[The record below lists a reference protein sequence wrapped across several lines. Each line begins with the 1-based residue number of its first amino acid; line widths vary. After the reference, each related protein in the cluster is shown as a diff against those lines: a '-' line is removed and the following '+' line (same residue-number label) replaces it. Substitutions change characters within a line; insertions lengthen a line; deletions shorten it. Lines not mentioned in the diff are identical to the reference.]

1 MRLSTKLLLT
11 TCISPAL
18 IWLVGV
24 YVVKASQDQLRAA
37 IQTAAMAE
45 VRSMQEEIDRL
56 LRART
61 NTWEKFSKD
70 EEVIA
75 TLVKSNEMLRK
86 KEGLVEEIA
95 LVWSDEER
103 RRNLPDGVL
112 DRALS
117 RELGSTVDK
126 MTELSGGTEIFHGVM
141 LTNAFGGI
149 VAQSSPTAGY
159 LHDGSVW
166 WQEAKASS
174 PYIGDVTV
182 GRDGNRQE
190 EVSISF
196 CLRLNDQ
203 EGEFVGIMRVEINLQ
218 EVLDVVDSYARR
230 GGRDQGMVL
239 LNSEGRLIRIGGR
252 GRTRTL
258 SDGRRYLVPN
268 ESGRLEGTQV
278 LEKDASGREQVYTYA
293 VPPEEGIVSSLGW
306 LAVHTAEADTLLAPV
321 RQLRNN
327 VILAAAMATILG
339 VAVMLWVVFPVSR
352 RMKRLVEATKQ
363 IGKGTTEAPIS
374 VAGRDEL
381 SELSHEF
388 NQMRA
393 RLGEAQKKLREAME
407 RAKEASKAK
416 GDFLAN
422 MSHEIRTPM
431 NAIMGITELTLG
443 TNLTEEQRHYQILV
457 EQSAQALLML
467 LNDILDY
474 SKIEAGKLEL
484 ERREFDLRGS
494 VGDML
499 HTLFP
504 RAAEKDLELAFR
516 VDPAVPR
523 ILAGD
528 LTRLRQVVVNL
539 VGNALKF
546 TDQGEVLVS
555 VEAGKKLDGQ
565 IELLFKVRDTGVG
578 VRADRTET
586 IFEMF
591 EQADSSTTREFGGS
605 GLGLAISRR
614 IVKKMGGEIWVESVE
629 GEGSTFY
636 FTGIFDV
643 GATEKSSE
651 ADILRSLDGL
661 PVLVVEDNT
670 TQREIVGEMLNNW
683 RMTGI
688 LCPDAES
695 ALAKLEELEREGQE
709 VKLGIIDRA
718 MPGTDGLQLAR
729 RIRGQSRWSD
739 LPMILLGSVSEGT
752 PDREIGELGIM
763 KVVNKPI
770 KHSMLLD
777 AIMLTMGMGNRLP
790 RLRDGEAGEHQSGVA
805 PMEILLAEDG
815 KVNQL
820 VAVRLLE
827 RRGHRVTVVENGLEA
842 VDRARKENFD
852 VILMDIQMP
861 LMSGFEASQE
871 IRARE
876 QKTGGHVP
884 IIAMTAYAMPG
895 DSEECLNAGMD
906 DYISKPIESDEFYGV
921 VERFGSGTAA
931 AGEPIGVEVV
941 SESETEEIQCDG
953 KKPDEKVFD
962 PDGFRSRIGDELLM
976 CELIRIFEEES
987 GAMRESL
994 MEAERKGDAA
1004 ALHESAHRLKGLVG
1018 NYCASRTW
1026 DCVTELDERVAAGDL
1041 VAASELVFAFER
1053 ELRFLEDA
1061 LREFRELLET
1071 KLQPS

>member
-190 EVSISF
+190 EISISF

-230 GGRDQGMVL
+230 GGRDRGMVL
-239 LNSEGRLIRIGGR
+239 LNSEAQLIRIGGR

-363 IGKGTTEAPIS
+363 IGKGTNEAPIS
-374 VAGRDEL
+374 VAGHDEL

-388 NQMRA
+388 NQMRV
-393 RLGEAQKKLREAME
+393 RLGEAQEKLREAME

-443 TNLTEEQRHYQILV
+443 TDLTEEQRHYQILV

-474 SKIEAGKLEL
+474 SKIEAGKLE
-484 ERREFDLRGS
+484 
-494 VGDML
+494 
-499 HTLFP
+499 
-504 RAAEKDLELAFR
+504 
-516 VDPAVPR
+516 
-523 ILAGD
+523 
-528 LTRLRQVVVNL
+528 
-539 VGNALKF
+539 
-546 TDQGEVLVS
+546 
-555 VEAGKKLDGQ
+555 
-565 IELLFKVRDTGVG
+565 
-578 VRADRTET
+578 
-586 IFEMF
+586 
-591 EQADSSTTREFGGS
+591 
-605 GLGLAISRR
+605 
-614 IVKKMGGEIWVESVE
+614 
-629 GEGSTFY
+629 
-636 FTGIFDV
+636 
-643 GATEKSSE
+643 
-651 ADILRSLDGL
+651 
-661 PVLVVEDNT
+661 
-670 TQREIVGEMLNNW
+670 
-683 RMTGI
+683 
-688 LCPDAES
+688 
-695 ALAKLEELEREGQE
+695 
-709 VKLGIIDRA
+709 
-718 MPGTDGLQLAR
+718 
-729 RIRGQSRWSD
+729 
-739 LPMILLGSVSEGT
+739 
-752 PDREIGELGIM
+752 
-763 KVVNKPI
+763 
-770 KHSMLLD
+770 
-777 AIMLTMGMGNRLP
+777 
-790 RLRDGEAGEHQSGVA
+790 
-805 PMEILLAEDG
+805 ME
-815 KVNQL
+815 
-820 VAVRLLE
+820 
-827 RRGHRVTVVENGLEA
+827 
-842 VDRARKENFD
+842 
-852 VILMDIQMP
+852 
-861 LMSGFEASQE
+861 
-871 IRARE
+871 
-876 QKTGGHVP
+876 
-884 IIAMTAYAMPG
+884 
-895 DSEECLNAGMD
+895 
-906 DYISKPIESDEFYGV
+906 
-921 VERFGSGTAA
+921 
-931 AGEPIGVEVV
+931 
-941 SESETEEIQCDG
+941 
-953 KKPDEKVFD
+953 
-962 PDGFRSRIGDELLM
+962 
-976 CELIRIFEEES
+976 
-987 GAMRESL
+987 
-994 MEAERKGDAA
+994 
-1004 ALHESAHRLKGLVG
+1004 
-1018 NYCASRTW
+1018 
-1026 DCVTELDERVAAGDL
+1026 
-1041 VAASELVFAFER
+1041 
-1053 ELRFLEDA
+1053 
-1061 LREFRELLET
+1061 
-1071 KLQPS
+1071 

>member
-11 TCISPAL
+11 TCVPPAL

-24 YVVKASQDQLRAA
+24 YVVKTSQDQLRGA

-61 NTWEKFSKD
+61 NTWEKFSKN

-75 TLVKSNEMLRK
+75 ALVKSNEMLREE
-86 KEGLVEEIA
+86 EGLVEKIA
-95 LVWSDEER
+95 LLWGDDEER
-103 RRNLPDGVL
+103 RALSDGFV
-112 DRALS
+112 DRSLS

-126 MTELSGGTEIFHGVM
+126 MTELSGGTEIFREVM

-149 VAQSSPTAGY
+149 VAQSSPTAEY
-159 LHDGSVW
+159 RHDGSVW
-166 WQEAKASS
+166 WQEAKAGSR
-174 PYIGDVTV
+174 YIGDVTV
-182 GRDGNRQE
+182 GRDGGRQE
-190 EVSISF
+190 EVSIAF
-196 CLRLNDQ
+196 CRRINDQ
-203 EGEFVGIMRVEINLQ
+203 EGEFVGILRVEINLQ

-230 GGRDQGMVL
+230 GGRDRGMVL
-239 LNSEGRLIRIGGR
+239 LNSEAQLIRIGGR

-258 SDGRRYLVPN
+258 SEGSRYLVLN

-293 VPPEEGIVSSLGW
+293 VPPEGGIVSSLGW
-306 LAVHTAEADTLLAPV
+306 VAVHTAEADTLLAPV

-327 VILAAAMATILG
+327 VILAAAVATFLG

-352 RMKRLVEATKQ
+352 RMKRLVEVTKQ
-363 IGKGTTEAPIS
+363 IGKGTNETPIP
-374 VAGRDEL
+374 VAGHDEL

-388 NQMRA
+388 NQMRI
-393 RLGEAQKKLREAME
+393 RLREAQEKLREAME
-407 RAKEASKAK
+407 RAEEASKAK

-443 TNLTEEQRHYQILV
+443 TDLTEEQRHYQILV

-484 ERREFDLRGS
+484 ERRDFDLRDS
-494 VGDML
+494 LGDIL
-499 HTLFP
+499 HTLSP

-516 VDPAVPR
+516 VESAVPR
-523 ILAGD
+523 VLAGD
-528 LTRLRQVVVNL
+528 LTRLRQVIVNL

-546 TDQGEVLVS
+546 TDQGEVLVN
-555 VEAGKKLDGQ
+555 VETGKKLDGQ

-578 VRADRTET
+578 VRADRLET
-586 IFEMF
+586 IFEVF

-605 GLGLAISRR
+605 GLGLAISKR
-614 IVKKMGGEIWVESVE
+614 IVKKMGGEIWVESAE
-629 GEGSTFY
+629 GEGSTFH
-636 FTGIFDV
+636 FTGVFGV
-643 GATEKSSE
+643 GAAETSGE

-661 PVLVVEDNT
+661 PILVVDDNT
-670 TQREIVGEMLNNW
+670 TQREIVGEMLHNW

-695 ALAKLEELEREGQE
+695 ALAKLEELESEGQE
-709 VKLGIIDRA
+709 VKLAVVDRV
-718 MPGTDGLQLAR
+718 MPGMDGLQLAS
-729 RIRGQSRWSD
+729 RIREQSRWSD
-739 LPMILLGSVSEGT
+739 LPMILLRSVSDGAPGQEV
-752 PDREIGELGIM
+752 DELGIM
-763 KVVNKPI
+763 RVVNKPV
-770 KHSMLLD
+770 KQSMLLD
-777 AIMLTMGMGNRLP
+777 AIMLTMGMEARLP
-790 RLRDGEAGEHQSGVA
+790 RRRGSEAGEHRSGIG
-805 PMEILLAEDG
+805 PMKILLAEDG

-842 VDRARKENFD
+842 VDCARKENFD

-871 IRARE
+871 IRERE
-876 QKTGGHVP
+876 KKTGGYVP
-884 IIAMTAYAMPG
+884 IIAMTAHAMPG
-895 DSEECLNAGMD
+895 DREECLNAGMD
-906 DYISKPIESDEFYGV
+906 DYVSKPIESDEFYGV
-921 VERFGSGTAA
+921 VERFGSGTAVVDDST
-931 AGEPIGVEVV
+931 GVEVV
-941 SESETEEIQCDG
+941 SECETGEVHCDG
-953 KKPDEKVFD
+953 KKPDERIFD

-994 MEAERKGDAA
+994 MEAERKGDAG
-1004 ALHESAHRLKGLVG
+1004 ALREAAHRLKGLVG

-1041 VAASELVFAFER
+1041 AVASELVFTFER